1 MSAENIYE
9 IMEVSK
15 QASKMVED
23 SSVYEEGNSSKALL
37 LILGGMLILGLVL
50 YYNSEL
56 KSMKTKSMHN
66 N

>member
-15 QASKMVED
+15 KASKMVED

-37 LILGGMLILGLVL
+37 WILGGMVVLGVVL
-50 YYNSEL
+50 YFNNEM
-56 KSMKTKSMHN
+56 KSKKTIR
-66 N
+66 

>member
-37 LILGGMLILGLVL
+37 LILGGMVVFGVVL
-50 YYNSEL
+50 YCNNEM
-56 KSMKTKSMHN
+56 KSKKTTR
-66 N
+66 

>member
-23 SSVYEEGNSSKALL
+23 SNADLKCNNSNALL
-37 LILGGMLILGLVL
+37 WILGGIVVLGVVL
-50 YYNSEL
+50 YFNNEM
-56 KSMKTKSMHN
+56 KSKKTIR
-66 N
+66 

>member
-37 LILGGMLILGLVL
+37 FILGGMVVLGVVL
-50 YYNSEL
+50 YYNNEM
-56 KSMKTKSMHN
+56 KSKKTIR
-66 N
+66 

>member
-15 QASKMVED
+15 QASKLIED
-23 SSVYEEGNSSKALL
+23 SNTDLEGNNSKTLL
-37 LILGGMLILGLVL
+37 WILGGMLILGLVL
-50 YYNSEL
+50 YFNSEL

-66 N
+66 